1 LERDARPNSI
11 YSFRYPGRS
20 TSLPFLSS
28 FSAEFFCYSGRPMK
42 ASTPATGPRLNAT
55 RKSLV
60 ERLQNWE
67 DQRNWQ
73 EFFET
78 YWRLIY
84 GVARQSGLTDA
95 EAQDVV
101 QETVITVAK
110 NITKY
115 EREAGSFKGW
125 LLHIT
130 RWRIADQ
137 FRKRAPATAQHPT
150 RGEASRETA
159 TIERVPDGFDIRTTW
174 DQEWQQHILQAALQ
188 RVKRRA
194 DAKHY
199 QIFDCLVV
207 KQWSASKVAA
217 SLSVSIA
224 QVYIVKHRLSALL
237 KKEVAALEK
246 SH

>member
-1 LERDARPNSI
+1 M
-11 YSFRYPGRS
+11 
-20 TSLPFLSS
+20 T
-28 FSAEFFCYSGRPMK
+28 
-42 ASTPATGPRLNAT
+42 ATGGPRLLAT
-55 RKSLV
+55 RRSLV
-60 ERLQNWE
+60 ERLTNWE
-67 DQRNWQ
+67 DQQHWQ

-84 GVARQSGLTDA
+84 GVARKSGLTDA

-115 EREAGSFKGW
+115 EREAGSFRGW

-137 FRKRAPATAQHPT
+137 FRKRAPATVQQKT
-150 RGEASRETA
+150 RGSSRGTA
-159 TIERVPDGFDIRTTW
+159 TIDRIPDGFDLTATW
-174 DQEWQQHILQAALQ
+174 EAEWQRHVLQAALE
-188 RVKRRA
+188 RLKRKV

-207 KQWSASKVAA
+207 KQWPAAKVAA
-217 SLSVSIA
+217 NLGVGIA
-224 QVYIVKHRLSALL
+224 QVYLVKHRLSGLL
-237 KKEVAALEK
+237 KKEVATLEK
-246 SH
+246 QR

>member
-1 LERDARPNSI
+1 MKTATATKN
-11 YSFRYPGRS
+11 GRL
-20 TSLPFLSS
+20 T
-28 FSAEFFCYSGRPMK
+28 
-42 ASTPATGPRLNAT
+42 AT
-55 RKSLV
+55 RRSLV
-60 ERLQNWE
+60 ERLTDLG
-67 DQRNWQ
+67 DQRKWQ

-84 GVARQSGLTDA
+84 GVARKGGLTDA

-137 FRKRAPATAQHPT
+137 FRKRAPAERQRTKRDDSR
-150 RGEASRETA
+150 RGTA
-159 TIERVPDGFDIRTTW
+159 TIDRVPDGFDLDAAW
-174 DQEWQQHILQAALQ
+174 EEEWQRNVLAAALE
-188 RVKRRA
+188 RVKRKI

-199 QIFDCLVV
+199 QIFDCLIV
-207 KQWSASKVAA
+207 KQWPAAKVAA
-217 SLSVSIA
+217 ELRVGIA
-224 QVYIVKHRLSALL
+224 QVYLIKHRVSALV
-237 KKEVAALEK
+237 KREVAAVEK
-246 SH
+246 RR

>member
-1 LERDARPNSI
+1 M
-11 YSFRYPGRS
+11 
-20 TSLPFLSS
+20 
-28 FSAEFFCYSGRPMK
+28 PMK
-42 ASTPATGPRLNAT
+42 VTPPAPSPRLLAT
-55 RKSLV
+55 RRSLV
-60 ERLQNWE
+60 ERLTNWN

-73 EFFET
+73 EFFDT

-101 QETVITVAK
+101 QETVLTVAK

-115 EREAGSFKGW
+115 EREQGSFKGW

-137 FRKRAPATAQHPT
+137 FRKRAPATAQSPT
-150 RGEASRETA
+150 RGSNRETA
-159 TIERVPDGFDIRTTW
+159 TIERIPDGFDIRTTW
-174 DQEWQQHILQAALQ
+174 DNEWQQHVFQAALQ

-207 KQWSASKVAA
+207 KQWPAAKVAS
-217 SLSVSIA
+217 SLSVSIDK
-224 QVYIVKHRLSALL
+224 VYVVKHRLSAQL
-237 KKEVAALEK
+237 KKEVALLEK

>member
-1 LERDARPNSI
+1 
-11 YSFRYPGRS
+11 
-20 TSLPFLSS
+20 
-28 FSAEFFCYSGRPMK
+28 MK
-42 ASTPATGPRLNAT
+42 VSTPASGPRLQAT
-55 RKSLV
+55 RRSLV
-60 ERLQNWE
+60 ERLCNWE
-67 DQRNWQ
+67 NQQQWQ

-115 EREAGSFKGW
+115 ERAAGSFKGW

-137 FRKRAPATAQHPT
+137 FRKRAPATAQSPT
-150 RGEASRETA
+150 RGAASRETA
-159 TIERVPDGFDIRTTW
+159 TIERIPDGFDLRATW
-174 DQEWQQHILQAALQ
+174 ETEWQQHVFQAALQ
-188 RVKRRA
+188 RVKRRV

-199 QIFDCLVV
+199 QIFDCLIV
-207 KQWSASKVAA
+207 KQWPAAKVAQ
-217 SLSVSIA
+217 SLSVSLA
-224 QVYIVKHRLSALL
+224 QVYIVKHRLSAQL
-237 KKEVAALEK
+237 KKEVAILEK
-246 SH
+246 QH

>member
-1 LERDARPNSI
+1 MNA
-11 YSFRYPGRS
+11 
-20 TSLPFLSS
+20 TS
-28 FSAEFFCYSGRPMK
+28 
-42 ASTPATGPRLNAT
+42 PATGPRLNAT
-55 RKSLV
+55 RRSLV
-60 ERLQNWE
+60 DRLKNWE
-67 DQRNWQ
+67 DQRHWQ

-137 FRKRAPATAQHPT
+137 FRKRAPATAQSPT
-150 RGEASRETA
+150 RGGGSGRETA
-159 TIERVPDGFDIRTTW
+159 TIERVPDGFDIRNTW
-174 DQEWQQHILQAALQ
+174 ETEWQQHVFHAALQ
-188 RVKRRA
+188 RVKRRV

-207 KQWSASKVAA
+207 KQWTAAKVAA

-224 QVYIVKHRLSALL
+224 QVYIVKHRLSAQL
-237 KKEVAALEK
+237 KKEVALLEK
-246 SH
+246 TH

>member
-1 LERDARPNSI
+1 
-11 YSFRYPGRS
+11 
-20 TSLPFLSS
+20 
-28 FSAEFFCYSGRPMK
+28 MK
-42 ASTPATGPRLNAT
+42 APTSVPGPRLLAT
-55 RKSLV
+55 RHSLV
-60 ERLQNWE
+60 ERLTNWQ

-73 EFFET
+73 EFFDT

-137 FRKRAPATAQHPT
+137 FRKRAPGTAKSPT
-150 RGEASRETA
+150 RRVTRETA
-159 TIERVPDGFDIRTTW
+159 TIERIPDGFDLRAAW
-174 DQEWQQHILQAALQ
+174 DTEWQQHVFQAAMERL
-188 RVKRRA
+188 KRRV

-199 QIFDCLVV
+199 QIFDCLMV

-224 QVYIVKHRLSALL
+224 QVYIVKHRLSAQL
-237 KKEVAALEK
+237 KKEVAVLEK
-246 SH
+246 LH

>member
-1 LERDARPNSI
+1 
-11 YSFRYPGRS
+11 
-20 TSLPFLSS
+20 
-28 FSAEFFCYSGRPMK
+28 MK
-42 ASTPATGPRLNAT
+42 ASTPATGPRLLAT
-55 RKSLV
+55 RRSLV
-60 ERLQNWE
+60 ERLKNWE
-67 DQRNWQ
+67 DQQHWQ

-115 EREAGSFKGW
+115 ERDAGSFKGW

-137 FRKRAPATAQHPT
+137 FRKRAPATAQSPT
-150 RGEASRETA
+150 RGGSRETA
-159 TIERVPDGFDIRTTW
+159 TIERVPDGFDLRTTW
-174 DQEWQQHILQAALQ
+174 DAEWHQHVFQAALL
-188 RVKRRA
+188 RVKRRV

-207 KQWSASKVAA
+207 KQWPAARVAD
-217 SLSVSIA
+217 SLSVSLA
-224 QVYIVKHRLSALL
+224 QVYIVKHRLSAQL
-237 KKEVAALEK
+237 KKEVAILEK
-246 SH
+246 QH

>member
-1 LERDARPNSI
+1 MKT
-11 YSFRYPGRS
+11 S
-20 TSLPFLSS
+20 TSPG
-28 FSAEFFCYSGRPMK
+28 E
-42 ASTPATGPRLNAT
+42 PRLTAT

-60 ERLQNWE
+60 ERLTNWE
-67 DQRNWQ
+67 DQRNWE

-115 EREAGSFKGW
+115 EREAGSFKAW

-137 FRKRAPATAQHPT
+137 FRKRAPATAKSPT
-150 RGEASRETA
+150 RDSSRGTA
-159 TIERVPDGFDIRTTW
+159 TIDRVPDGIDLRDVW
-174 DQEWQQHILQAALQ
+174 DAEWRQHLFQSALQ
-188 RVKRRA
+188 RVKRKV

-199 QIFDCLVV
+199 QIFDCLIV
-207 KQWSASKVAA
+207 KQWLSPESGAA
-217 SLSVSIA
+217 SLCVSIA
-224 QVYIVKHRLSALL
+224 QVYIVKHRLSAQL
-237 KKEVAALEK
+237 KKEVALLEK
-246 SH
+246 HH